1 MYSECRSH
9 FTRALRITVV
19 LMLVAGCERE
29 ERQLDPP
36 PVKPDPRAQ
45 AAALSDF
52 QPGKQGPG
60 MRMLAAAGGYHEQS
74 AYEVAQGKQ
83 LYRWFNCVGCHA
95 QGGGAIGPALMDD
108 DWLYGKSAD
117 AIFTSIVEGR
127 PNGMPAFRGRIPE
140 QQVWQLVAYVRSM
153 SGLVPSGAEP
163 NRSEGLLGA
172 PPENLRDAQR
182 PDEKH

>member
-1 MYSECRSH
+1 MAR
-9 FTRALRITVV
+9 TLRIITILMV
-19 LMLVAGCERE
+19 LAGCERE
-29 ERQLDPP
+29 QRQFDPP

-52 QPGKQGPG
+52 QPGQQGPG
-60 MRMLAAAGGYHEQS
+60 MRLLAATGGYNEQS

-95 QGGGAIGPALMDD
+95 QGGGSIGPALMDD
-108 DWLYGKSAD
+108 NWLYGKSAD

-163 NRSEGLLGA
+163 SRNEGLLGA
-172 PPENLRDAQR
+172 PPENLRNAQR